1 MEVSISDM
9 QKACPKSTNPIRTG
23 VSKENKLK
31 KTGTGTIFLVSLKSD
46 IKKGKAFSI
55 TVGSPRNRA

>member
-23 VSKENKLK
+23 VAKENNLK
-31 KTGTGTIFLVSLKSD
+31 KAGTGTIFPPYCGSVT
-46 IKKGKAFSI
+46 KKGVAFPI
-55 TVGSPRNRA
+55 TVGSP